1 MPTNERDQF
10 SFIHNISIFIILVSA
25 AAAGGTLQAGT
36 LSATL
41 LIYQPKI
48 YFFLFLAFFIKI
60 CGVIGNTH

>member
-25 AAAGGTLQAGT
+25 AAEGGT

-48 YFFLFLAFFIKI
+48 YFFFIFGI
-60 CGVIGNTH
+60 LY

>member
-25 AAAGGTLQAGT
+25 AAAGGTL
-36 LSATL
+36 SATL

-48 YFFLFLAFFIKI
+48 YSFLFWHSLLKFA
-60 CGVIGNTH
+60 VL

>member
-25 AAAGGTLQAGT
+25 AAAGGTL
-36 LSATL
+36 SATL
-41 LIYQPKI
+41 LIYQTKI
-48 YFFLFLAFFIKI
+48 YLFLFLAFFIKI